1 MVLLGF
7 VAFAVNYFFPGLLT
21 AYGDMT
27 SLLVLAFV
35 FGFGGAIISL
45 FISRWQAKKAYSI
58 QLITANELASLDARL
73 QLVYRTVERISQS
86 AHIDMP
92 EVGYY
97 ESAEPN
103 AFATGATKNSALVAV
118 STGLLNTMEDREIEW
133 VVGHEMAHILNGDMV
148 TLTLITG
155 VMNTFVIFFA
165 HIVSRIVAS
174 FLSRGEDEGDG
185 GISQLSYF
193 LIYNLLQ
200 VVFGFLA
207 SLVIMYFSRIRE
219 YRADEGGARY
229 TSKANMIAGLRRL
242 QKLTKL
248 QDRHGEDGKMT
259 AFMINEPDSFFST
272 HPSLDNRIQALE
284 ANYQLP

>member
-1 MVLLGF
+1 MFALIKRVSLFLLTNLAVMVLLGF

-118 STGLLNTMEDREIEW
+118 STGLLNTMEDREIE
-133 VVGHEMAHILNGDMV
+133 
-148 TLTLITG
+148 
-155 VMNTFVIFFA
+155 
-165 HIVSRIVAS
+165 
-174 FLSRGEDEGDG
+174 
-185 GISQLSYF
+185 
-193 LIYNLLQ
+193 
-200 VVFGFLA
+200 
-207 SLVIMYFSRIRE
+207 
-219 YRADEGGARY
+219 
-229 TSKANMIAGLRRL
+229 
-242 QKLTKL
+242 
-248 QDRHGEDGKMT
+248 
-259 AFMINEPDSFFST
+259 
-272 HPSLDNRIQALE
+272 
-284 ANYQLP
+284 